1 MEQLGEQG
9 KVEESMKLLKEVEA
23 MKHKK
28 GTLDVCLPIVVPSV
42 YLQLL
47 IILTVSI
54 ERYSSRRSSFG
65 RETPPLR
72 DMRCLLK
79 HL

>member
-28 GTLDVCLPIVVPSV
+28 GTLDVCLTVLGVN
-42 YLQLL
+42 LQLL
-47 IILTVSI
+47 IFFIVSI
-54 ERYSSRRSSFG
+54 ERYSGRRSSFG
-65 RETPPLR
+65 RETSPLR